1 MAEAVVQVAPDS
13 TGAKLRTRSRVVGAN
28 TVHEQYVIP
37 QEEAVFSYKGRAG
50 TFRLVGRATATQN
63 LFTIWNGSTNA
74 NLIVRVN
81 RILLDTYTTAAKLL
95 ATAPP
100 IVRVSRITA
109 APTSGDLMIKS
120 TRDTTAGTTDAN
132 VVLRQDSASDTTVST
147 TTLAAAP
154 TAGNM
159 LTQEV
164 LPRVV
169 TPNATTTASVNPY
182 FEPADRME
190 FFAGEPD
197 IILRQNQGLVVHIA
211 VNANA
216 ATDFYFG
223 AIDWD
228 EYTLP

>member
-1 MAEAVVQVAPDS
+1 
-13 TGAKLRTRSRVVGAN
+13 
-28 TVHEQYVIP
+28 
-37 QEEAVFSYKGRAG
+37 
-50 TFRLVGRATATQN
+50 
-63 LFTIWNGSTNA
+63 
-74 NLIVRVN
+74 
-81 RILLDTYTTAAKLL
+81 
-95 ATAPP
+95 
-100 IVRVSRITA
+100 
-109 APTSGDLMIKS
+109 
-120 TRDTTAGTTDAN
+120 
-132 VVLRQDSASDTTVST
+132 
-147 TTLAAAP
+147 
-154 TAGNM
+154 M